1 MASAALQETWSRR
14 NIPCLECMLF
24 LARLG
29 PDRIRRYSLCLES
42 PSGAVR
48 CRHCQHPETYSRCVA
63 ISAAALAIPTL
74 QTTDQPD
81 QILRGS
87 ELACIAV
94 NLIHAVKA
102 FQASTDE
109 DKNAAQLISL
119 PVANMQTHQTH
130 ARKAWESIWEVRKL
144 DKNIDE
150 KVREVRRLEEKLAQK
165 TGEVKRFEEK
175 LDEKKIA
182 VEKLK
187 NEIGQRKNKL
197 RGLLNSV
204 AM

>member
-1 MASAALQETWSRR
+1 MASAAIAAGNLVAEEHTMPRV
-14 NIPCLECMLF
+14 
-24 LARLG
+24 
-29 PDRIRRYSLCLES
+29 LCLES
-42 PSGAVR
+42 PGPDPSRIRAR
-48 CRHCQHPETYSRCVA
+48 LYSCELDPCCQGVPSIYGRGQERS
-63 ISAAALAIPTL
+63 SADKSPCLEIPDSVI
-74 QTTDQPD
+74 TDTIQ
-81 QILRGS
+81 
-87 ELACIAV
+87 
-94 NLIHAVKA
+94 
-102 FQASTDE
+102 
-109 DKNAAQLISL
+109 
-119 PVANMQTHQTH
+119 VANMQTHQTH

>member
-14 NIPCLECMLF
+14 NIPCVECMLF
-24 LARLG
+24 LARLE
-29 PDRIRRYSLCLES
+29 PDRIRRHSLCLES
-42 PSGAVR
+42 PPGAAR
-48 CRHCQHPETYSRCVA
+48 CRRCQHPETYSRC
-63 ISAAALAIPTL
+63 IE
-74 QTTDQPD
+74 PD

-109 DKNAAQLISL
+109 DKNAAQL
-119 PVANMQTHQTH
+119 VANMQTHQTR

-144 DKNIDE
+144 DENLDDKA
-150 KVREVRRLEEKLAQK
+150 REVRRLEEKLAHK
-165 TGEVKRFEEK
+165 TGEVKRFNEK
-175 LDEKKIA
+175 LDEKKLA